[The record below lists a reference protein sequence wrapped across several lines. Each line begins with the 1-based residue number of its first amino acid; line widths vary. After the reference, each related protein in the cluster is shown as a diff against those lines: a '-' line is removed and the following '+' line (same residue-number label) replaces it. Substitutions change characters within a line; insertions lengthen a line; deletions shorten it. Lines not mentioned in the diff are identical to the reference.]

1 MKEKGEEVETQGTK
15 ELEDG
20 LVRKKERDQMRSVG
34 QNLDQPKVVRQ

>member
-1 MKEKGEEVETQGTK
+1 MKETGEEVETQGTK

-20 LVRKKERDQMRSVG
+20 LVIKKERDQMRSVG